1 MKRLHT
7 LLLITF
13 SLFFVVTSC
22 SDKKEDLPIISN
34 KKESI
39 NPISQFVYD
48 GLSNYYLWSAE
59 MVNKKPAESDN
70 DPEVYFYNTLYKT
83 DTDNGWSWITDD
95 VQALLSDFAGESKSF
110 GYSIG
115 SFNQIDD
122 KIYAFIRYVFDNTPA
137 SDAGMERLDLIGE
150 IDGKPIT
157 ANSEGYIS
165 DRDVDILYGG
175 STATFT
181 TYRFTDDG
189 IAKHKEVEVAP
200 IVAKT
205 NPVLYDT
212 VYTIGDKKVGYL
224 FYTNFIGN
232 YNSQLFEVFSKF
244 KNEAVTDLVL
254 DLRYNPGGGLDAA
267 SYLVSLYAPEADVK
281 NKTVLTTLTYNKYV
295 NSIYDKNKWNRS
307 SKLGE
312 YNKKEEQNPLEAN
325 IDLDKVYVIATNK
338 SASASEL
345 ITFCSRA
352 IMGEANVVHIGGK
365 TSGKYTASWTIH
377 PYDDDL
383 GQPIYEAKKLSA
395 SQKNIFKNWAMQPIV
410 AVYTDKD
417 GKDFIDPGYLNPNY
431 PLEEGFGNIANWKPI
446 GDEEDVFLGQAL
458 YLITGDESY
467 KPVEPTATRSSQKQM
482 IELKSGR
489 DDAKPLLLNDVR
501 LTPEDFK
508 RIKEMREQE
517 NKKE

>member
-1 MKRLHT
+1 M
-7 LLLITF
+7 
-13 SLFFVVTSC
+13 
-22 SDKKEDLPIISN
+22 
-34 KKESI
+34 
-39 NPISQFVYD
+39 
-48 GLSNYYLWSAE
+48 
-59 MVNKKPAESDN
+59 
-70 DPEVYFYNTLYKT
+70 
-83 DTDNGWSWITDD
+83 
-95 VQALLSDFAGESKSF
+95 
-110 GYSIG
+110 
-115 SFNQIDD
+115 
-122 KIYAFIRYVFDNTPA
+122 
-137 SDAGMERLDLIGE
+137 
-150 IDGKPIT
+150 
-157 ANSEGYIS
+157 
-165 DRDVDILYGG
+165 
-175 STATFT
+175 
-181 TYRFTDDG
+181 
-189 IAKHKEVEVAP
+189 
-200 IVAKT
+200 
-205 NPVLYDT
+205 
-212 VYTIGDKKVGYL
+212 
-224 FYTNFIGN
+224 
-232 YNSQLFEVFSKF
+232 
-244 KNEAVTDLVL
+244 VL